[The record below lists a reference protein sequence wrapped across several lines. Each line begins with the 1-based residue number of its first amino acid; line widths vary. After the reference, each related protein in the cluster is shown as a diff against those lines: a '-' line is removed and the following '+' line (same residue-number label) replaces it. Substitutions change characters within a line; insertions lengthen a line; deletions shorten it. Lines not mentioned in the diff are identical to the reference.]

1 MSTDATVDV
10 AALQRLVAELSR
22 RVEALEAE
30 AAGRAAEA
38 RMPTEEVL
46 LAISAAVAA
55 YLGKKAVLKQVRFR
69 AGTTA
74 WAQQGRA
81 AIMASHHDPH
91 RPR

>member
-10 AALQRLVAELSR
+10 ATLQRLVADLAA
-22 RVEALEAE
+22 RVDTLEADLRTRK
-30 AAGRAAEA
+30 AAAAQ
-38 RMPTEEVL
+38 PTEQVMMV
-46 LAISAAVAA
+46 ISAAVAA
-55 YLGKKAVLKQVRFR
+55 YLGKKATLRQVHLTH
-69 AGTTA
+69 ATS